1 MTAKHPT
8 ERQATRR
15 ARMKRAGW
23 IELRFWVP
31 LVLAD
36 TLRTMVETLIEGH
49 KK

>member
-1 MTAKHPT
+1 MTTKHPA
-8 ERQATRR
+8 EVAAARR

-31 LVLAD
+31 LILAD